1 MKKIIIAL
9 AAPLALASCDSATG
23 GFDGPPALGIVSGN
37 HQVATAGSERLPDPV
52 VGRMVRTPSGGI
64 AFHLVTPAY
73 ADEGTVVQGSPIA
86 GAVVCAVATA
96 GELTPFTPCT
106 NTDDHGQARF
116 FFAPGTK
123 AGEARA
129 EIRGTLEGLPAV
141 FDTVVAHVEPGASVG
156 FLSTAQWH
164 DPEVPVDPGMT
175 FDLREGLEGVDEYG
189 NRTDGSDLVTID
201 EDLVRWRFVDNV
213 VSSQRPCEAVD
224 IEGTGWIVT
233 VPDFE
238 EACFKYLS
246 EGRLQGYHGRFSWT
260 IDGYEGYRQ
269 AFFTQRP

>member
-1 MKKIIIAL
+1 MKKIMTAL
-9 AAPLALASCDSATG
+9 AAPLALVACDSATG

-37 HQVATAGSERLPDPV
+37 HQVATAGAEQLPAPV

-73 ADEGTVVQGSPIA
+73 ANEGTVVQGSPIA
-86 GAVVCAVATA
+86 GAVVCAVTTA

-141 FDTVVAHVEPGASVG
+141 FDTVVAHVEPGPSVRFG
-156 FLSTAQWH
+156 SQPIDKQYDILPAG
-164 DPEVPVDPGMT
+164 VT
-175 FDLREGLEGVDEYG
+175 FDLRETIWGIDEYS
-189 NRTDGSDLVTID
+189 NLTDGSDIAALDGSLVHW
-201 EDLVRWRFVDNV
+201 RWTDGVKGGR
-213 VSSQRPCEAVD
+213 RPCEVTPV
-224 IEGTGWIVT
+224 EGTGWVVT
-233 VPDFE
+233 VPDFAA
-238 EACFKYLS
+238 ACFGELVEGTTPGHLS
-246 EGRLQGYHGRFSWT
+246 RFEWT
-260 IDGYEGYRQ
+260 VEGYDNAAGFWARQ
-269 AFFTQRP
+269 Q